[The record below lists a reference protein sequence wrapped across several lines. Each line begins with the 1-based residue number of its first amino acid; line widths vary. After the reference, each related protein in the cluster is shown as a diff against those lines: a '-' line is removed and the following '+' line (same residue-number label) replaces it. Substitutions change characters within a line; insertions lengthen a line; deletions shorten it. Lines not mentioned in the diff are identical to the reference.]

1 MIRVAFARVKPDQ
14 VERLEAWLREI
25 MTRQDEVRET
35 FVQETVRHEQAFIVP
50 GEKGPMLV
58 YVMEFEDQERARA
71 AARASTLPIDVEHR
85 RVMSEVLAE
94 KLQFLPLYDC
104 GLKGKNG

>member
-1 MIRVAFARVKPDQ
+1 MTRVAFARVKPDQ
-14 VERLEAWLREI
+14 VERLEAWFREL

-58 YVMEFEDQERARA
+58 YVMEFENQDRARLA
-71 AARASTLPIDVEHR
+71 ALTSQLPIDVEHR

-94 KLQFLPLYDC
+94 KLQFAPLYDC
-104 GLKGKNG
+104 ALEGKNG

>member
-14 VERLEAWLREI
+14 LERLESWFREL

-35 FVQETVRHEQAFIVP
+35 FAQETVRHEQAFIVP

-58 YVMEFEDQERARA
+58 YVMEFEDQERARV
-71 AARASTLPIDVEHR
+71 AARASQLPIDIEHR
-85 RVMSEVLAE
+85 RIMSEVLAE
-94 KLQFLPLYDC
+94 KLQFAPLYDC
-104 GLKGKNG
+104 TLEGKKG